1 MRRLYSLLSFLSL
14 ALAGGMHAFGQT
26 DLQFRWQEGDEWVLT
41 RVLDAT
47 GTLRV
52 EGGQPL
58 STSQHVIIQK
68 KVSVQKVDGLGNAQ
82 LHAALLTISGTR
94 EVAGSVF
101 RFHLSPDRITFD
113 DTRLWE
119 AGKQTDATSAELER
133 SLRETFRSWVIW
145 CAPHGQT
152 NHPTQPEEI
161 RQQASHS
168 DLFTLFG
175 IGQEGWI
182 ALPDFPARAGDTWK
196 DETPDPI
203 RSGTSEVWQASRY
216 ALDALDSSG
225 DSSIASISFHQRKR
239 SRNLAFSYAPRVED
253 KSDTTQAF
261 VYANEQEFSGQ
272 VRFDATRGYV
282 LSCECEGTASMR
294 YSVDEPVLFSPQP
307 AVLQYEWNRIRMKT
321 DWEKTTGIN

>member
-1 MRRLYSLLSFLSL
+1 M
-14 ALAGGMHAFGQT
+14 
-26 DLQFRWQEGDEWVLT
+26 
-41 RVLDAT
+41 LDAS
-47 GTLRV
+47 GTLQV
-52 EGGQPL
+52 EGGKPL

-94 EVAGSVF
+94 EVDGSVF

-133 SLRETFRSWVIW
+133 SLRETFRPWVIW
-145 CAPHGQT
+145 CAPHGQA

-182 ALPDFPARAGDTWK
+182 TLPDFPARAGDAWK

-216 ALDALDSSG
+216 VLDALDRGG

-239 SRNLAFSYAPRVED
+239 SRNLPFSYAPRVED

-272 VRFDATRGYV
+272 VRFDATRGCV

-294 YSVDEPVLFSPQP
+294 YSVDEPMLFSPQP

-321 DWEKTTGIN
+321 DWEKTTE

>member
-1 MRRLYSLLSFLSL
+1 MY
-14 ALAGGMHAFGQT
+14 ALGQT
-26 DLQFRWQEGDEWVLT
+26 DLQFRWRQGDEWVLT

-47 GTLRV
+47 GTLQM
-52 EGGQPL
+52 EEEKPL
-58 STSQHVIIQK
+58 STSQRVIIQK

-82 LHAALLTISGTR
+82 LHAALLTLSGTR
-94 EVAGSVF
+94 EVGGSAF
-101 RFHLSPDRITFD
+101 RFHLSPERIAID

-145 CAPHGQT
+145 CAPHGQAS
-152 NHPTQPEEI
+152 HPTQPEEI

-175 IGQEGWI
+175 VGQEGWI
-182 ALPDFPARAGDTWK
+182 TLPDFPARAGDTWK

-216 ALDALDSSG
+216 ALDALESGG

-239 SRNLAFSYAPRVED
+239 SRNLPFRYAPRVED

-261 VYANEQEFSGQ
+261 VDATEQEFSGR
-272 VRFDATRGYV
+272 VRFDATRGCV

-294 YSVDEPVLFSPQP
+294 YSVDEPMIFPTRP

-321 DWEKTTGIN
+321 DWEKVAE